1 MVLARS
7 VANLAA
13 STGAGGSLEGAGVT
27 LRVSP
32 SLVPEL
38 TPVGAMPGA
47 VDGALGV
54 CSVSVG
60 TVGVGACVAGGD
72 DSGGSGGGC

>member
-1 MVLARS
+1 MED
-7 VANLAA
+7 
-13 STGAGGSLEGAGVT
+13 TGMA
-27 LRVSP
+27 LRVP
-32 SLVPEL
+32 PPLVPEL

-72 DSGGSGGGC
+72 DSGGGGGGG